1 MVAEMLQKLKFM
13 LCENVFSFNKNTFVF
28 NKICS
33 HYITFFFKIS
43 NTFSFNQNK
52 FVVSKKYFYHTNFF
66 CSSKIYFYHM
76 NFSFNA
82 FLVSISG
89 LPFLCIKVRI
99 FLSACKSNNSTRM
112 WILINSFMA
121 EVSGFY
127 MIGTSVMKESNIEHL
142 AKSW

>member
-1 MVAEMLQKLKFM
+1 MWK
-13 LCENVFSFNKNTFVF
+13 CIFVQSKYF
-28 NKICS
+28 CIDKIYF
-33 HYITFFFKIS
+33 HYITFFS
-43 NTFSFNQNK
+43 WYQNTFSFNQNK

-66 CSSKIYFYHM
+66 HSSKIYFYHM
-76 NFSFNA
+76 NFSLNA

-99 FLSACKSNNSTRM
+99 FLSACKSNNSSRM

-142 AKSW
+142 VKSW

>member
-28 NKICS
+28 NKIYS

-66 CSSKIYFYHM
+66 YSSKIYFYHM